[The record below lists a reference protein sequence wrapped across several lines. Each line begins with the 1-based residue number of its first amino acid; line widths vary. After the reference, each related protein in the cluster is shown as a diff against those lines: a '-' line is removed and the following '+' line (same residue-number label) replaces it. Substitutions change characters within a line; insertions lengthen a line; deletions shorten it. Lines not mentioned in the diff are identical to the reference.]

1 MLPTIWGEARA
12 QEFPKK
18 SITLIVPFP
27 PGGITDPIAR
37 LVGQKLGESLGQSV
51 VIDNKSGAGGQVA
64 ASAARQ
70 AMADGHT
77 LFMGHMGTQ
86 SLNPYLFAKLSY
98 APSDF
103 LPVAPLVQTPHWL
116 VVHKDSPIR
125 SLADLVAQ
133 SKAKAGGLT
142 FASQGIGTGG
152 QLLAEMLKTR
162 TGIAGTHVP
171 YRGSGPALQD
181 MLANRVDFFFDSV
194 STSLPFVREG
204 KLRALAAASAE
215 RLAPA
220 PEVPTLAELGFPG
233 MDLAFWF
240 GVFAPAGTP
249 APVIGKLNSEIA
261 RIMQSQALRDATA
274 PVGLEVLV
282 STPGELAARIQAD
295 AERWGKVIK
304 DANISAD

>member
-1 MLPTIWGEARA
+1 
-12 QEFPKK
+12 
-18 SITLIVPFP
+18 
-27 PGGITDPIAR
+27 
-37 LVGQKLGESLGQSV
+37 
-51 VIDNKSGAGGQVA
+51 
-64 ASAARQ
+64 
-70 AMADGHT
+70 
-77 LFMGHMGTQ
+77 
-86 SLNPYLFAKLSY
+86 
-98 APSDF
+98 
-103 LPVAPLVQTPHWL
+103 
-116 VVHKDSPIR
+116 
-125 SLADLVAQ
+125 
-133 SKAKAGGLT
+133 
-142 FASQGIGTGG
+142 
-152 QLLAEMLKTR
+152 MLKTR